1 MENARSAALRALL
14 RVELDKGYSNLV
26 LDHALK
32 STPLNGSDRSLAT
45 ALFYGVLERRIT
57 LDYYI
62 GCFSKIPIKKMSPKT
77 REILR
82 MGVYQLLFLEKIPA
96 PAAVN
101 ECVELAKKNGEMR
114 SSGFINAVLRNL
126 LRKLGELPQPD
137 PAKEPL
143 RYLSV
148 KYSCPEWLISLWREA
163 YGEPVTVRL
172 LESLTEK
179 PDVFI
184 RVNNT
189 LVTEE
194 QLVERL
200 SGENIRAERV
210 GWPSGALRL
219 KTPGEIGR
227 SSCYGEGLFHVQ
239 DLSSQICCTML
250 NPQEGESVL
259 DVCAAPGGKT
269 FTLAELMNG
278 RGKVTAFDKYEG
290 KVKLIREG
298 AERLHLSSVS
308 ASVRDAA
315 EPGKD
320 LEPADKVLCDV
331 PCSGLGVLRRKPEIR
346 YKLAPALDSLP
357 DLQYLILC
365 RTSELVKKGGTLFYS
380 TCTLNP
386 RENSGVARRFLS
398 EHADFEPLALSL
410 PEQEVRAIAE
420 PENEWTLMPYANGT
434 DGFFL
439 AAFCRKKQGS
449 G

>member
-1 MENARSAALRALL
+1 MGNARASALGALL

-32 STPLNGSDRSLAT
+32 STPLSDADRALAT
-45 ALFYGVLERRIT
+45 AIFYGVLERRIT

-62 GCFSKIPIKKMSPKT
+62 GCFSKIPMKKMSPKT

-82 MGVYQLLFLEKIPA
+82 MGVYQILFLQRIPA

-101 ECVELAKKNGEMR
+101 ECVELAKKNGEFR
-114 SSGFINAVLRNL
+114 SAGFINAVLRSL

-137 PAKEPL
+137 PKKEPL
-143 RYLSV
+143 KYLSV

-163 YGEPVTVRL
+163 YGEDVVVRL
-172 LESLTEK
+172 LESLTVK

-200 SGENIRAERV
+200 ARENICAERV

-219 KTPGEIGR
+219 KNPGEIGR
-227 SSCYGEGLFHVQ
+227 SSCYSEGLFHVQ
-239 DLSSQICCTML
+239 DLSSQICCTL
-250 NPQEGESVL
+250 LAPREGESIL

-278 RGKVTAFDKYEG
+278 RGKVTAFDQYPA
-290 KVKLIREG
+290 KVKLILEG
-298 AERLHLSSVS
+298 AQRLRLSCVS

-315 EPGKD
+315 KPDAD
-320 LEPADKVLCDV
+320 LEPADRVLCDA

-365 RTSELVKKGGTLFYS
+365 RTSELVKKGGILFYS

-386 RENSGVARRFLS
+386 RENSGVVRRFLA

-410 PEQEVRAIAE
+410 PGAEVRAIAE
-420 PENEWTLMPYANGT
+420 PDNEWTLMPYANGT